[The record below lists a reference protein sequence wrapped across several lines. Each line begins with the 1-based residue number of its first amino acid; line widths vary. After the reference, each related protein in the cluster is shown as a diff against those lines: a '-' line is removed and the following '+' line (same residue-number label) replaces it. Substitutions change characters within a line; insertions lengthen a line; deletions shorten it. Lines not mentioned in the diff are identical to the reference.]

1 MPSTAETY
9 VFQQLH
15 VDVARNATDDF
26 NPFHDPHRWHNI
38 RDNPYGGPIVL
49 GFQLAAL
56 ADDRIEA
63 YRRSEHD
70 GSGQVSSTYLNYE
83 FHYAG
88 PLRPGEPFTIDVRR
102 TIPTKTGTPGVL
114 NRVIVR
120 HQNGQ
125 PILLG
130 SRADTTQPTLPSHW
144 PAIEINLTEGIC
156 DRSYLPGH
164 RLFLKRKYLSTNN
177 GKNFLLG
184 SLVDQYDYF
193 DELSERVRF
202 PPMFTTG
209 LISCALLEQARAQGY
224 DFEGDPQVYVSHR
237 ITIDHGLQQ
246 ALRSNDRIDLLV
258 DVVTQGT
265 VSKGLSQ
272 SRVDQQVRH
281 CLGIVAGRGVLFHA
295 QVQLASLRA
304 ILARSMPNG

>member
-1 MPSTAETY
+1 MMSTAETY
-9 VFQQLH
+9 AFQQFH

-26 NPFHDPHRWHNI
+26 NPFHDPRRWHNI

-63 YRRSEHD
+63 HRRSERD
-70 GSGQVSSTYLNYE
+70 DPGQTSTYLNYE

-88 PLRPGEPFTIDVRR
+88 PLRPGEPFTVDVRR
-102 TIPTKTGTPGVL
+102 TIHTKIGTTGAL

-130 SRADTTQPTLPSHW
+130 SRADTTQTTLPSHW
-144 PAIEINLTEGIC
+144 PAIEIDLTDGIN
-156 DRSYLPGH
+156 DRSYLPEQH
-164 RLFLKRKYLSTNN
+164 LFLKRKYLSTNN

-202 PPMFTTG
+202 PPMFTAG

-237 ITIDHGLQQ
+237 ITIDHGLQRS
-246 ALRSNDRIDLLV
+246 LRSNDRLDLLV
-258 DVVTQGT
+258 DVATQGA

-281 CLGIVAGRGVLFHA
+281 CLGIVAGRGVLFRA

-304 ILARSMPNG
+304 ILAR